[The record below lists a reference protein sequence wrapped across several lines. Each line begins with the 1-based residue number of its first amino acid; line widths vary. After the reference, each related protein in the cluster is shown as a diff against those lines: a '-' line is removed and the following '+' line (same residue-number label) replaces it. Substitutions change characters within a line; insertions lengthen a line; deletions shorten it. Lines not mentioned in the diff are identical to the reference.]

1 MCGIAGFVGYQSEDP
16 SLILE
21 SMADPM
27 RHRGPDSSGI
37 WMDVPAGVGLAHRRL
52 SILDLSVQGSQPMIS
67 DSGRYVICYNGEVYN
82 HLELRA
88 ELDRNR
94 TIPWRGHSDTEILLS
109 AIEQWGLRAS
119 LERSNGMFAF
129 AVWDRLER
137 KLSLARDRM
146 GEKPLYLGWVGS
158 SFCFASEIRALR
170 RMPQWTH
177 SIDRQALGF
186 LLRFGYVPAP
196 LSIHRGV
203 FKLPAANFITIAQD
217 QATTP
222 LHLEEFVN
230 LLQCYWSL
238 PLVAAEGT
246 AQPFPGDDLEALK
259 SLESLLEDAVRMR
272 MIADV
277 PIGALLSGGIDSSL
291 ISALM
296 QRQSTKPVR
305 TFTIGFREDHFDE
318 AKHARQ
324 IADHIGS
331 EHTEFTLV
339 PDHALE
345 VIPRL
350 PEIYDEPFADA
361 SQLPTILVSAIA
373 RQHVTVALSGDGGDE
388 LFHGY
393 GRYFDAHRIWRR
405 IGFWPG
411 KVRTKLAPMV
421 NHSCQL
427 SSRFGSLGFRIGRL
441 LKRIEAETFD
451 EFYVNLLSLSL
462 LSTSSMDWP
471 KGVCCALT
479 LPEIPQQLRE
489 PAMRMMFIDQSLY
502 LPEDILTKVDRASMA
517 ASLELRVP
525 MLDHRVVEFSWRLP
539 QHLRFDGVDGKVLLR
554 RLLYQHVPRQLVER
568 PKHGFEIPLNSWLRN
583 PLRDWMIDLLDP
595 GGLARDGFMDVSAV
609 TNLVGEHLTGRGD
622 HGYALWPALMFQ
634 AWLRCYG

>member
-1 MCGIAGFVGYQSEDP
+1 
-16 SLILE
+16 
-21 SMADPM
+21 
-27 RHRGPDSSGI
+27 
-37 WMDVPAGVGLAHRRL
+37 
-52 SILDLSVQGSQPMIS
+52 MIS

-82 HLELRA
+82 HQELRA
-88 ELDRNR
+88 ELDRTR
-94 TIPWRGHSDTEILLS
+94 KIAWRGHSDTEILLC

-158 SFCFASEIRALR
+158 SFCFASELRALR
-170 RMPQWTH
+170 RMPEWTP

-196 LSIHRGV
+196 LSIHRGI

-217 QATTP
+217 QAATP
-222 LHLEEFVN
+222 IRLEEFVK

-238 PLVAAEGT
+238 PLVAVDGIAR
-246 AQPFPGDDLEALK
+246 PFPGNDLEALETLQK
-259 SLESLLEDAVRMR
+259 LLEDAVRMR

-277 PIGALLSGGIDSSL
+277 PIGAMLSGGIDSSL

-405 IGFWPG
+405 IGFLPG
-411 KVRTKLAPMV
+411 NVRTKLAPMV
-421 NHSCQL
+421 NHFCQF
-427 SSRFGSLGFRIGRL
+427 SSRFGNFGFRMGRL
-441 LKRIEAETFD
+441 LKRIQAETFD

-462 LSTSSMDWP
+462 TSTTFRDWP
-471 KGVCCALT
+471 KGAPCAPT
-479 LPEIPQQLRE
+479 LPEIPQQLHE

-525 MLDHRVVEFSWRLP
+525 MLDHRIVEFSWRLP
-539 QHLRFDGVDGKVLLR
+539 QHMRFNGVDGKVLLR

-583 PLRDWMIDLLDP
+583 PLRDWMVDLLDP
-595 GGLARDGFMDVSAV
+595 GALARDGFMDVSAV
-609 TNLVGEHLTGRGD
+609 TTLVGEHLTGRGD

-634 AWLRCYG
+634 AWLRYYG